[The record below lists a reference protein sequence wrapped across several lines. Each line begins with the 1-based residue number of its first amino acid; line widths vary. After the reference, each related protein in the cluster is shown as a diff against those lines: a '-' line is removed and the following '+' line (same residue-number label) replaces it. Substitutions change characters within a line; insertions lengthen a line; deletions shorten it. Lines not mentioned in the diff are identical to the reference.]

1 MSFPGTSLILGI
13 MLFAATD
20 VDDLFILIAFFA
32 DPGFRAREVIVG
44 QYLGIGALILFSIA
58 AALIALVVP
67 LAYAG
72 FLGLIP
78 IIIGVGEFVESW
90 RGDDESSDDTQ
101 PLAASRG
108 RSKVL
113 AVAAVTIANGGDNV
127 GVYVPLFAVS
137 SAAQI
142 AVIVAVFLVMT
153 ALWCALAHWLVHHR
167 TIGVPIRRYGHR
179 VLPFVLI
186 AVGLFVMFEAGTL
199 ALLQSWAASVIFRS

>member
-1 MSFPGTSLILGI
+1 MSFLGTSLILGI

-32 DPGFRAREVIVG
+32 DPRFRAREVIVG

-67 LAYAG
+67 LAYVG

-78 IIIGVGEFVESW
+78 IIMGVGEFVESW

-108 RSKVL
+108 HSKVL

-137 SAAQI
+137 SAAQT